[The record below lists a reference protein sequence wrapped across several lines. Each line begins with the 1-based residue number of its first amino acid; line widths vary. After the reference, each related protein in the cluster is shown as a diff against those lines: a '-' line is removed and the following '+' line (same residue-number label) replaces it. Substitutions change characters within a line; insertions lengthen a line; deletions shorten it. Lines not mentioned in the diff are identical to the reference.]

1 MRLKLEVENDTLV
14 VYLDGELDHHS
25 AEEVREDIDN
35 SIELKNIKNL
45 IFELSNMKFMDS
57 SGIGVVIGRF
67 KKIDRLGGKVGVV
80 ISNPHVDRIFQMAGI
95 YKIIHKYNS
104 KEEAIANLQRGE

>member
-1 MRLKLEVENDTLV
+1 LRLNLKVENNILV

-25 AEEVREDIDN
+25 AEEVREDID
-35 SIELKNIKNL
+35 SAIDSKNIRNL

-57 SGIGVVIGRF
+57 SGIGVVIGRY
-67 KKIDRLGGKVGVV
+67 KKIDNLGGKVGVV

-95 YKIIHKYNS
+95 YKIINKYS
-104 KEEAIANLQRGE
+104 TKEEALANM

>member
-1 MRLKLEVENDTLV
+1 MRLNLKVENNILV

-25 AEEVREDIDN
+25 AEEVREDID
-35 SIELKNIKNL
+35 SAIDSKNIRNL

-57 SGIGVVIGRF
+57 SGIGVVIGRY
-67 KKIDRLGGKVGVV
+67 KKIDNLGGKVGVV

-95 YKIIHKYNS
+95 YKIINKYS
-104 KEEAIANLQRGE
+104 TKEEALANM

>member
-1 MRLKLEVENDTLV
+1 MRYRFEVENNTLV

-35 SIELKNIKNL
+35 TIDSKNIRNL

-57 SGIGVVIGRF
+57 SGIGVVIGRY
-67 KKIDRLGGKVGVV
+67 KKIHKLGGKVG
-80 ISNPHVDRIFQMAGI
+80 IINSNPHVYRIFQMAGI
-95 YKIIHKYNS
+95 FKIIHNYKT
-104 KEEAIANLQRGE
+104 KEEALDDMKRSE

>member
-1 MRLKLEVENDTLV
+1 LRLNLKVENNILV

-25 AEEVREDIDN
+25 AEEVREDID
-35 SIELKNIKNL
+35 SAIDSKNIKNL

-57 SGIGVVIGRF
+57 SGIGVVIGRY
-67 KKIDRLGGKVGVV
+67 KKIDNLGGKVGVV

-95 YKIIHKYNS
+95 YKIINKYS
-104 KEEAIANLQRGE
+104 TKEEALANM